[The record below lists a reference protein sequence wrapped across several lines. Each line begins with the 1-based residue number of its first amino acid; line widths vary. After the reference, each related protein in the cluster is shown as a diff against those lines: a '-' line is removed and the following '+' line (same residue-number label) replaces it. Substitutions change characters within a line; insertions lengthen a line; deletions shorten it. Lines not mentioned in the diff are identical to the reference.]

1 MISLILLGPCFKFV
15 FSVVEQRVRRAA
27 PLQGR
32 QFRSQ
37 MYFYYTN
44 RGAHIYLARDSDTPP
59 PPPHPLLRLFCV
71 YVPDVERVLGVCA
84 LLLTS

>member
-1 MISLILLGPCFKFV
+1 MGAG
-15 FSVVEQRVRRAA
+15 AA

-44 RGAHIYLARDSDTPP
+44 RVAHIYLAPGSNSPCSATVIKNFIGVNKSVVVVAIVCI
-59 PPPHPLLRLFCV
+59 LFV
-71 YVPDVERVLGVCA
+71 F
-84 LLLTS
+84 